1 MAIDKIQSESMNLA
15 DTYAFTGTVTGAGE
29 SNTPLFSAYKSSAQ
43 SSLSANTYHKIT
55 FTTEEFDTDSAYDAT
70 NSKFVAPSAGKYL
83 FSCLMRMNPQA
94 LGPTGFSP
102 AFYKNGS
109 LFKFN
114 RQLAHDSQSGEFQ
127 LIMDLSASDYVEV
140 YLYYHDDVN
149 EVQAAQ
155 NNSVFQGFK
164 ISS

>member
-1 MAIDKIQSESMNLA
+1 MAITKIQSESMNLA

-29 SNTPLFSAYKSSAQ
+29 SNTPLFSAYKGSAQ
-43 SSLSANTYHKIT
+43 SSLAANTYHKIT
-55 FTTEEFDTDSAYDAT
+55 FTTEEFDPDSVYDAT
-70 NSKFVAPSAGKYL
+70 NSKFVAPSNGKYF
-83 FSCLMRMNPQA
+83 FSVLMRMNPNA

-114 RQLAHDSQSGEFQ
+114 RQLAQDSQSGEFQ
-127 LIMDLSASDYVEV
+127 LMMDLSTNDYVEV

-149 EVQAAQ
+149 EVQGDV

>member
-1 MAIDKIQSESMNLA
+1 
-15 DTYAFTGTVTGAGE
+15 
-29 SNTPLFSAYKSSAQ
+29 
-43 SSLSANTYHKIT
+43 
-55 FTTEEFDTDSAYDAT
+55 
-70 NSKFVAPSAGKYL
+70 L

-127 LIMDLSASDYVEV
+127 LIMDLSASDYIEV
-140 YLYYHDDVN
+140 YLYYHDDTN
-149 EVQAAQ
+149 EVSAAQ
-155 NNSVFQGFK
+155 NNSTFQGFK
-164 ISS
+164 LIG

>member
-1 MAIDKIQSESMNLA
+1 MAITKIQSESMNLA

-29 SNTPLFSAYKSSAQ
+29 SNTPLFSARKSSAQ

-55 FTTEEFDTDSAYDAT
+55 FTTEEFDPSGVYDAS
-70 NSKFVAPSAGKYL
+70 NSKFVAPSNGKY
-83 FSCLMRMNPQA
+83 FFNVLMRMNPSA

-114 RQLAHDSQSGEFQ
+114 RQLAQDSQSGEFQ
-127 LIMDLSASDYVEV
+127 LVMDLSTNDYIEV
-140 YLYYHDDVN
+140 YLYYHDDTN
-149 EVQAAQ
+149 EVQADA

-164 ISS
+164 VSS